1 MNIDDTR
8 IWFECLRGQKKKFF
22 VIYARVWLIISR
34 IFMWKFVICCWCRFF
49 SLNYFHK
56 WNWMGQSKE
65 PRTFNG
71 DQKCSC
77 MQIYTAHKDFSTEST
92 ATKNPS
98 AKIDCMRSAHRV
110 LFLSLVVVA
119 WLFLAFFY
127 SRKKIIPRKK
137 IKSICRK
144 QKGKIT
150 TTVAAQKLH
159 VCHSLYDERGTCH
172 AMRFCSK
179 IMNKNET
186 QRNVWNTM
194 CSIFTWRS
202 EVAKWTNAICHC
214 FICG

>member
-1 MNIDDTR
+1 MAIKNVQACKFIPHTK
-8 IWFECLRGQKKKFF
+8 IFPQNQQQQKIPQRK
-22 VIYARVWLIISR
+22 LIACA
-34 IFMWKFVICCWCRFF
+34 V
-49 SLNYFHK
+49 H
-56 WNWMGQSKE
+56 Q
-65 PRTFNG
+65 
-71 DQKCSC
+71 
-77 MQIYTAHKDFSTEST
+77 
-92 ATKNPS
+92 
-98 AKIDCMRSAHRV
+98 HRV

-186 QRNVWNTM
+186 QRMKRRVQYFHMEIWSSKVNKCDMPLFYMRLIALTQ
-194 CSIFTWRS
+194 F
-202 EVAKWTNAICHC
+202 
-214 FICG
+214 

>member
-1 MNIDDTR
+1 
-8 IWFECLRGQKKKFF
+8 
-22 VIYARVWLIISR
+22 
-34 IFMWKFVICCWCRFF
+34 
-49 SLNYFHK
+49 
-56 WNWMGQSKE
+56 MGQSKE

-71 DQKCSC
+71 DQKCSG

-186 QRNVWNTM
+186 KRNVWNTV
-194 CSIFTWRS
+194 CSIYTWKS
-202 EVAKWTNAICHC
+202 EVAK
-214 FICG
+214 